1 MVFIGGSISASSN
14 CVILQLD
21 SAGADPGG
29 GGMEG
34 VHVPTP
40 ELRNH
45 ETCRFTATPM
55 QAHLYMNH
63 YFMSCKH

>member
-21 SAGADPGG
+21 SAGTDPGG

-40 ELRNH
+40 ELRKH
-45 ETCRFTATPM
+45 ETCRFTATLT